1 MEIVHTMIMDYYLM
15 AGDVLQL
22 LDDLK
27 IPKATLMGHSMGGR
41 TMMAVSLLEP
51 SLVDSLVVVDISPV
65 DVSPGAASM
74 KSLLDAMDAVQ
85 LGENLSRS
93 TARGMVDEQLQR
105 VIKDHMLRQFL
116 LTNLVE
122 HDGRFRWRV
131 NLKSIINNLHNIIG
145 LFPFESVYR
154 GPTLFVGGQL
164 SDYITPDQHDLI
176 SQIYPA
182 AQFRYV
188 AGAGHWVHSEKP
200 AEFLDIVLKFFKDYP
215 VDEDSS

>member
-1 MEIVHTMIMDYYLM
+1 M
-15 AGDVLQL
+15 Q
-22 LDDLK
+22 
-27 IPKATLMGHSMGGR
+27 
-41 TMMAVSLLEP
+41 P

-105 VIKDHMLRQFL
+105 VIKVSANRPYKLEQPNDSSTLTGGKRQDHMLRQFL

-164 SDYITPDQHDLI
+164 SDYIT
-176 SQIYPA
+176 
-182 AQFRYV
+182 
-188 AGAGHWVHSEKP
+188 
-200 AEFLDIVLKFFKDYP
+200 
-215 VDEDSS
+215 